1 MTASTPRDAATTT
14 GRDDPTDEIVM
25 NEKIISAVTTLLLVV
40 IAIRLLMERRRLE
53 PRHRA
58 FDLLVLGAVLVASA
72 SVLDVFDI
80 ELLAAPGSP
89 FALAMVVV
97 ERLLGYMLG
106 IALIG
111 VGLLLWVPA
120 LAQYQQQV
128 GARLEVERELQ
139 RSARDVATRNQALEL
154 LNHLSERLHRSL
166 DVRDI
171 ARETTD
177 VLVRAS
183 DPPLVALYLLA
194 DTGDRLQLAAD
205 HGFDA
210 STRAAGATLPFEGSL
225 TGLALAEGRLL
236 VSDDL
241 GTDPRMQPDVRAALQ
256 RLGVGWAAAVPLV
269 YQERPLG
276 SINVVHAGRPD
287 DVDVYLDTLRSIGQ
301 TVSLAI
307 ANARHLT
314 GLEHRAFRDSLT
326 DLPNRAQLHRDFAS
340 HRQRDYERGLSTGL
354 ALFDLDHF
362 KDVNDTLGHHVG
374 DKLLVQLA
382 RRLQDELEVG
392 DHVLHRLGG
401 DEFAILIAG
410 LRDTN
415 HAVRATRHILAK
427 IRRPFRVEGMTLEV
441 GASVGIAIAPDHGV
455 DSHEL
460 LRCADVAMYQAKMTS
475 DGVALYDPND
485 DRHSPRR
492 LELIAQLGDAI
503 RSGQLELHYQ
513 PVLALAENRVTG
525 FEALV
530 RWRHPEL
537 GLLPPAEFIPL
548 AEVGDLI
555 HPLTTWVTDVAVAQ
569 LRRWLADGHDLT
581 MAVNLSTRTLLD
593 RDGVGRLVD
602 AIRRQGVDPGRVEFE
617 VTETAL
623 LADAETAT
631 RTLEELHAA
640 GVRIAIDDFG
650 TGYSSLTSLRRFPVD
665 TLKIDRSF
673 IWDLL
678 RDRTSDAIV
687 RSVIALA
694 RRVGIRVVAEGVE
707 DETTLAALVEL
718 ECDEAQGFLIAEPA
732 AADVVT
738 RCLADP
744 SLWGHAVSRAAD
756 RRRG

>member
-1 MTASTPRDAATTT
+1 MSA
-14 GRDDPTDEIVM
+14 
-25 NEKIISAVTTLLLVV
+25 KIISALTTLLLVV
-40 IAIRLLMERRRLE
+40 IATRLLMERRRIE

-58 FDLLVLGAVLVASA
+58 FDLLVLGAVLVAVA

-80 ELLAAPGSP
+80 EHLAAPGTP
-89 FALAMVVV
+89 AAVAIFVV
-97 ERLLGYMLG
+97 EQVFGYMLG

-111 VGLLLWVPA
+111 FGLLLWVPA

-128 GARLEVERELQ
+128 GARLEAERELQ

-154 LNHLSERLHRSL
+154 LNDLSERLHRSL

-171 ARETTD
+171 ARETTN
-177 VLVRAS
+177 VLVQVS
-183 DPPLVALYLLA
+183 DPPLVAVYLLMES
-194 DTGDRLQLAAD
+194 GDRLRLVAD
-205 HGFDA
+205 HGFDTSA
-210 STRAAGATLPFEGSL
+210 RSAGATLPVEGSL
-225 TGLALAEGRLL
+225 TGLAITEGRLL

-241 GTDPRMQPDVRAALQ
+241 ATDPRMQPDVRAALQ
-256 RLGVGWAAAVPLV
+256 RMGIGWAVAVPLI

-276 SINVVHAGRPD
+276 SINVVHADRPD

-307 ANARHLT
+307 ANARHLA

-374 DKLLVQLA
+374 DKLLVQLGH
-382 RRLQDELEVG
+382 RLQDELDG
-392 DHVLHRLGG
+392 RDHVLHRLGG
-401 DEFAILIAG
+401 DEFAVLIAG
-410 LRDTN
+410 LRDRD
-415 HAVRATRHILAK
+415 HGVDATRHILAK

-513 PVLALAENRVTG
+513 PVLALAERRVTG

-537 GLLPPAEFIPL
+537 GLLPPADFIPL

-555 HPLTTWVTDVAVAQ
+555 HPLTTWVTDAAVAQ
-569 LRRWLADGHDLT
+569 LGTWLADGHDLT

-602 AIRRQGVDPGRVEFE
+602 AIRRQGVAPGRMEFE

-623 LADAETAT
+623 LADADTAT
-631 RTLEELHAA
+631 RTLDALHAA

-707 DETTLAALVEL
+707 DETTLAALVSL
-718 ECDEAQGFLIAEPA
+718 GCDGAQGFLIAEPA
-732 AADVVT
+732 AAEAVT
-738 RCLADP
+738 RRLDDP
-744 SLWGHAVSRAAD
+744 SQWVRALPPSPD
-756 RRRG
+756 HRHI

>member
-1 MTASTPRDAATTT
+1 
-14 GRDDPTDEIVM
+14 
-25 NEKIISAVTTLLLVV
+25 
-40 IAIRLLMERRRLE
+40 
-53 PRHRA
+53 
-58 FDLLVLGAVLVASA
+58 
-72 SVLDVFDI
+72 VF
-80 ELLAAPGSP
+80 
-89 FALAMVVV
+89 
-97 ERLLGYMLG
+97 GYLLG

-111 VGLLLWVPA
+111 FGLLLWVPA

-128 GARLEVERELQ
+128 GARLQAEREVQ
-139 RSARDVATRNQALEL
+139 RSARDVATRNRALEL
-154 LNHLSERLHRSL
+154 LNDLSERLHRSL

-177 VLVRAS
+177 VLVRDS
-183 DPPLVALYLLA
+183 DPPLVAVYLLTEA
-194 DTGDRLQLAAD
+194 GDRLYLAAD
-205 HGFDA
+205 HGFDEA
-210 STRAAGATLPFEGSL
+210 TRAVGGTLPVEGSL
-225 TGLALAEGRLL
+225 TGLAISEARLL

-241 GTDPRMQPDVRAALQ
+241 ETDPRLQPDVRAALQ
-256 RLGVGWAAAVPLV
+256 RMGIGWAAAVPLI

-276 SINVVHAGRPD
+276 SINVVHPDRPD
-287 DVDVYLDTLRSIGQ
+287 DIDVYLDTLRSIGQ

-307 ANARHLT
+307 ANARHLA

-326 DLPNRAQLHRDFAS
+326 DLPNRSQLHRDFPS
-340 HRQRDYERGLSTGL
+340 HRQLDYERGLSTGL

-382 RRLQDELEVG
+382 RRLQDELDVG
-392 DHVLHRLGG
+392 DHILHRLGG
-401 DEFAILIAG
+401 DEFAVLIAG
-410 LRDTN
+410 LTDRD

-427 IRRPFRVEGMTLEV
+427 IRRPFRVDGMTLEV

-475 DGVALYDPND
+475 DGVALYDPGD

-513 PVLALAENRVTG
+513 PVLALASRRVTG
-525 FEALV
+525 VEALV

-555 HPLTTWVTDVAVAQ
+555 QPLTTWVTDAAVAQ
-569 LRRWLADGHDLT
+569 LRAWLADGHDLS
-581 MAVNLSTRTLLD
+581 MAINLSTRTLLD
-593 RDGVGRLVD
+593 RDGVGRLVE
-602 AIRRQGVDPGRVEFE
+602 AIRLRGVDPGRVEFE

-631 RTLEELHAA
+631 RTLDELHAA

-673 IWDLL
+673 ISDLL

-687 RSVIALA
+687 RSVIGLA
-694 RRVGIRVVAEGVE
+694 QRVGIRVVAEGVE

-718 ECDEAQGFLIAEPA
+718 GCDEAQGFLIARPA
-732 AADVVT
+732 AAAVVT
-738 RCLADP
+738 CCLDDP
-744 SLWGHAVSRAAD
+744 TRWELAAPRATD
-756 RRRG
+756 RGTA